1 MRLGRSL
8 ALPMRLG
15 GSLALP
21 ISVDFSAYHE
31 SADFRVT
38 RERDVLIINW
48 YGENGISLRLSLN
61 LVDPE
66 KLIAELS
73 HAASSAAGRKI
84 LLKDAAPAYRVTTGK
99 RSGGWDNFFDSPA
112 SRPHEI
118 SEYFSKLV
126 MEGCRVVSEG
136 RRLRAGKAYR
146 TGSAADMFNLIEREG
161 DWPGKLTLARK
172 APPVIPTR
180 LKTPSIF
187 VIQPG

>member
-1 MRLGRSL
+1 MLYLLLFSLLWLSLSHQASGAVKELGGRVSWRAIAPANPCPMRRGGSLALPMRLGGSLAFPMRLGGSLAVPMRRGGSLALPMRLGRSLALPMPLGRSL

-21 ISVDFSAYHE
+21 MRRGGSLALPISLDFSAYRE

-73 HAASSAAGRKI
+73 HAASSA
-84 LLKDAAPAYRVTTGK
+84 
-99 RSGGWDNFFDSPA
+99 
-112 SRPHEI
+112 
-118 SEYFSKLV
+118 
-126 MEGCRVVSEG
+126 
-136 RRLRAGKAYR
+136 
-146 TGSAADMFNLIEREG
+146 
-161 DWPGKLTLARK
+161 
-172 APPVIPTR
+172 
-180 LKTPSIF
+180 
-187 VIQPG
+187 